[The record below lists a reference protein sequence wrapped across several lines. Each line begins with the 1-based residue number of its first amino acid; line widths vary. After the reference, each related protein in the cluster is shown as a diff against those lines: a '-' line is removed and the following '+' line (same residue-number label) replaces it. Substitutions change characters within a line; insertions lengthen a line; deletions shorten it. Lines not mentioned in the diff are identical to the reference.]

1 MNKLRHE
8 FLSFSF
14 KNFVSI
20 KIYIFTPSKSVVEN
34 FSYMRTKSKFQGII
48 SYCFVFAI
56 AVLASCT
63 SDNSGK
69 LLQNAGSVLS
79 SVQRPP
85 DTTLKIPWVESER
98 KVYLIPANT
107 FFSRGNILLLHGW
120 NLKPMGWCEQTSL
133 CKKLRD
139 AGFNIII
146 PDMGKS
152 MYASQTY
159 DETLPTMAEQPL
171 RSWLTDTVIV
181 YLRDSFKLFTK
192 EANNFIVGLST
203 GARGAFALGL
213 DMPEVFDGA
222 VVLSGDYDQTLMAD
236 DNLMTFFYGSY
247 EDYPERWEGEDNL
260 LRNAD
265 KWTLPIYIGHA
276 QQDRVVPWEQ
286 SDTLNKTLLKIGKV
300 EPVAHFPKGFG
311 HDYTYWESESDN
323 IIAFIRK
330 ICDREMTSEK

>member
-1 MNKLRHE
+1 ML
-8 FLSFSF
+8 LIIVVLFS
-14 KNFVSI
+14 
-20 KIYIFTPSKSVVEN
+20 
-34 FSYMRTKSKFQGII
+34 
-48 SYCFVFAI
+48 A
-56 AVLASCT
+56 CT
-63 SDNSGK
+63 SDNSGQ
-69 LLQNAGSVLS
+69 LLKSAGTVLLS
-79 SVQRPP
+79 AQRPP
-85 DTTLKIPWVESER
+85 DTTLKIPWKDGER
-98 KVYLIPANT
+98 NVYIIPATT

-120 NLKPMGWCEQTSL
+120 NLRPLGWCEQTSL
-133 CKKLRD
+133 CQKLRD

-152 MYASQTY
+152 MYATQTY

-171 RSWLTDTVIV
+171 RSWVTDTVIV
-181 YLRDSFKLFTK
+181 YLRDSFRLFTK

-203 GARGAFALGL
+203 GARGAFAIGL
-213 DMPEVFDGA
+213 DVPEVFDGA

-236 DNLMTFFYGSY
+236 DNLMTYFYGSY

-286 SDTLNKTLLKIGKV
+286 SDTLNKSLLKIGKV
-300 EPVAHFPKGFG
+300 KPVSHFPKGFG

-323 IIAFIRK
+323 IIDFIRK
-330 ICDREMTSEK
+330 ICDKDLTSEK

>member
-1 MNKLRHE
+1 M
-8 FLSFSF
+8 S
-14 KNFVSI
+14 
-20 KIYIFTPSKSVVEN
+20 
-34 FSYMRTKSKFQGII
+34 TKSKTKRNFAV
-48 SYCFVFAI
+48 VFLFI
-56 AVLASCT
+56 VVVMTSCST
-63 SDNSGK
+63 DNTGK
-69 LLQNAGSVLS
+69 LLQNTGSILA

-85 DTTLKIPWVESER
+85 DTTLNIPWLDGDR
-98 KVYLIPANT
+98 KVYVIPANT

-120 NLKPMGWCEQTSL
+120 NLPPLGWCEQTTL

-171 RSWLTDTVIV
+171 RSWLTDTVIFH
-181 YLRDSFKLFTK
+181 LRDSFKLFTQ

-203 GARGAFALGL
+203 GARGAFAVGI
-213 DMPEVFDGA
+213 DIPEVFDGA
-222 VVLSGDYDQTLMAD
+222 VVLSGDYDQTLMSD
-236 DNLMTFFYGSY
+236 DNLMTYFYGSY
-247 EDYPERWEGEDNL
+247 EEYPERWKGEDNML
-260 LRNAD
+260 LNAD

-276 QQDRVVPWEQ
+276 QQDRVVPWLQ

-300 EPVAHFPKGFG
+300 EPVTHFPKNFG

-330 ICDREMTSEK
+330 ICDREITSEK